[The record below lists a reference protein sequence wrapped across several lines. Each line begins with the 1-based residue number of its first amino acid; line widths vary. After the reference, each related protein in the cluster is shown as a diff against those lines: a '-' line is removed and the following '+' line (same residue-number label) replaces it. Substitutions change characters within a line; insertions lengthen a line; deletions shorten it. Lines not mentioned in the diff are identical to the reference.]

1 MRIGEVR
8 IGLVALLCCATSGV
22 AAPASAPA
30 AFGVNRWE
38 AGTCKEK
45 ACNSE
50 GKDPAAEFYTQAAGH
65 PDFGITDFAFNYT
78 RETNILTEEVRV
90 PVGHVHDVR
99 VDLPPGL
106 AVDPEAVKEC
116 PEAQIAAL
124 ECPESTQVGEDE
136 AQGTAELALG
146 IKKTVTESFPVYNLA
161 RRPGEPA
168 RFGVEVKSSTLALAE
183 TISATKLQSA
193 IYLEGGISWYHE
205 AETAENSGVPSGDYH
220 EFFEIHNVP
229 AQPELIES
237 RLIFWGVPQEHT
249 LTGEASRAFITMP
262 SSQSVCANPS
272 TTYLHVDSAEAE
284 GAFLKYADETRLQNG
299 TPVVAT
305 GCNALAFDP
314 SLSLAPETSRS
325 DQPDGATVGLHIPQ
339 LLAEPGKPDSPDL
352 QNAEVSLPEGMTLNP
367 AAAHGLEG
375 CANAQIKL
383 GTDEKIE
390 CPAGSEIGTLTV
402 NAPGIPDG
410 SLAGKV
416 YLGSP
421 EPGGAE
427 SGAEFRIF
435 LAAEAPQYGVGLRLE
450 GHVKANVQTGRLTA
464 IFTDDPQVPFED
476 FILAFRG
483 GPRAPLANPLRCG
496 LAEPAAALTAYTGQP
511 AQAAQTHGFTVD
523 ANGKGGSCPTP
534 LPFAPTQTTP
544 PQSPATAGA
553 YSPFTLQLARG
564 EGQQYLSKVQTTL
577 PPGLLGAI
585 PSVTL
590 CGEAQANAG
599 TCPSAS
605 EVGTVAVSAGA
616 GSEPFTFTGHA
627 FITGPYGGT
636 PYGLSIVVPAVA
648 GPYNFGEVI
657 TRASI
662 GVGLFNGR
670 LVVSSTLPT
679 IVEGVPLRL
688 RSLSVAVNRPH
699 FLFNP
704 TDCEAL
710 ATESQLGGFVPGSG
724 VLTEQG
730 VSSPFQ
736 VGECNKLPF
745 TPKLTA
751 SAGARVSRVD
761 GASLEVK
768 VTQAAHQA
776 DIREVLASL
785 PKKLAARITTLR
797 KACPAATFEAT
808 PPPGGCSKEA
818 RVGSATVATPV
829 LPGPLTGPAYLVS
842 HGGEAYPDLDVILSG
857 DNGVEVVLVGHTHIS
872 RAGILSSSFESLP
885 DVPISS
891 FALSLNKAL
900 NSVLTDNRNG
910 SLCGSHLVMP
920 TTIVAQ
926 SGAKVTQNTK
936 IAVRNC
942 PRHKKNTRRR
952 HHRRLK
958 SHGHGRRRHRRP
970 DTSRRRQQR

>member
-1 MRIGEVR
+1 VEDRSARIWLAV
-8 IGLVALLCCATSGV
+8 LLCCAAGG
-22 AAPASAPA
+22 AAASPAGA

-65 PDFGITDFAFNYT
+65 PDFGITDFAFDYT
-78 RETNILTEEVRV
+78 TETNILAEEVRA

-106 AVDPEAVKEC
+106 AVDPEAAKEC
-116 PEAQIAAL
+116 PEAQIEAL
-124 ECPESTQVGEDE
+124 ECPVSTQVGEDE

-146 IKKTVTESFPVYNLA
+146 IRKTVTESFPVYNLA

-183 TISATKLQSA
+183 SISATKLQSA
-193 IYLEGGISWYHE
+193 IYLEGGISWHHE

-229 AQPELIES
+229 TQPELVES

-249 LTGEASRAFITMP
+249 LTGEAPRAFITMP
-262 SSQSVCANPS
+262 SSQSVCASPS
-272 TTYLHVDSAEAE
+272 TTYLHVDSYENE
-284 GAFLKYADETRLQNG
+284 GTFFKYADETRLKNG
-299 TPVVAT
+299 TPIVAT
-305 GCNALAFDP
+305 GCNALALDP

-325 DQPDGATVGLHIPQ
+325 DQPDGATVDLHIPQ
-339 LLAEPGKPDSPDL
+339 LISQPSQPDSPDL
-352 QNAEVSLPEGMTLNP
+352 QNVEVSLPEGMTLNP

-375 CANAQIKL
+375 CSNAQIKL

-390 CPAGSEIGTLTV
+390 CPAGSEIGTVTV
-402 NAPGIPDG
+402 NAPGIPNG
-410 SLAGKV
+410 SLVGKV
-416 YLGSP
+416 YLGAP

-427 SGAEFRIF
+427 SGEEFRIF

-450 GHVKANVQTGRLTA
+450 GHVQANVQSGRLTA
-464 IFTDDPQVPFED
+464 LFSEDPQVPFED
-476 FILAFRG
+476 FILTFRG
-483 GPRAPLANPLRCG
+483 GPTTPFGRGAPPLANPLRCG
-496 LAEPAAALTAYTGQP
+496 LAEPAAALTPYTGEP

-523 ANGKGGSCPTP
+523 ANGNGGSCSTP
-534 LPFAPTQTTP
+534 LPFAPVQTTP
-544 PQSPATAGA
+544 PQSPAGAGA
-553 YSPFTLQLARG
+553 YSPFMLQLTRG
-564 EGQQYLSKVQTTL
+564 EGQQYLSKLQTTL
-577 PPGLLGAI
+577 APGLLGAI
-585 PSVTL
+585 PAVTL

-616 GSEPFTFTGHA
+616 GPEPFPFTGHA
-627 FITGPYGGT
+627 YITGPYDGA
-636 PYGLSIVVPAVA
+636 PYGLSIVVSAAA

-662 GVGLFNGR
+662 GVGLYNGR

-688 RSLSVAVNRPH
+688 RSLSVAVNRPN

-704 TDCEAL
+704 TNCEAL
-710 ATESQLGGFVPGSG
+710 ATESQLSGFVPGSSA
-724 VLTEQG
+724 LTEQS

-736 VGECNKLPF
+736 VGECNKLAF

-751 SAGARVSRVD
+751 TTGKRVSRVD
-761 GASLEVK
+761 GASLEIK
-768 VTQAAHQA
+768 VTQGAHQA
-776 DIREVLASL
+776 DIRAVLASL
-785 PKKLAARITTLR
+785 PKQLATRITTLH
-797 KACPAATFEAT
+797 KACPAATFEAG
-808 PPPGGCSKEA
+808 PPPGGCGAEA

-829 LPGPLTGPAYLVS
+829 LPAPLAGPAYLVS
-842 HGGEAYPDLDVILSG
+842 HGGEAYPDLDVVLSG
-857 DNGVEVVLVGHTHIS
+857 DGVEVVLVGHTHIAA
-872 RAGILSSSFESLP
+872 RTGILSSAFETLP

-891 FALSLNKAL
+891 FALNLPTGPH
-900 NSVLTDNRNG
+900 SVLTDNHNG
-910 SLCGSHLVMP
+910 TLCGSHLAMP

-926 SGAKVTQNTK
+926 NGARIAQSTK
-936 IAVRNC
+936 IAVGNC
-942 PRHKKNTRRR
+942 PRHR
-952 HHRRLK
+952 HK
-958 SHGHGRRRHRRP
+958 QRRHRR
-970 DTSRRRQQR
+970 RRRRGARMHRPHRRR

>member
-1 MRIGEVR
+1 VAA
-8 IGLVALLCCATSGV
+8 LVCCAATSV
-22 AAPASAPA
+22 AAPAASA
-30 AFGVNRWE
+30 AFGVNKWE

-65 PDFGITDFAFNYT
+65 PDFGITDFAFDYT
-78 RETNILTEEVRV
+78 TETNILAEEVRV
-90 PVGHVHDVR
+90 PVGHVRDVR

-106 AVDPEAVKEC
+106 AVDPEAAREC
-116 PEAQIAAL
+116 PEAQIEVL

-146 IKKTVTESFPVYNLA
+146 TRKTVTESFPVYNLA

-183 TISATKLQSA
+183 SISGTKLQSA
-193 IYLEGGISWYHE
+193 IYLEGGISWRQE
-205 AETAENSGVPSGDYH
+205 AETAESSGVPSGDYH

-229 AQPELIES
+229 TQPELVES

-249 LTGEASRAFITMP
+249 HTGEAPRAFITMP

-272 TTYLHVDSAEAE
+272 TTYLHVDSYENE
-284 GAFLKYADETRLQNG
+284 GAFLKYADETRLKDG
-299 TPVVAT
+299 TPILAT
-305 GCNALAFDP
+305 GCNALAFEDP
-314 SLSLAPETSRS
+314 SLSLVPETSRS
-325 DQPDGATVGLHIPQ
+325 DQPDGATVDLHIPQ
-339 LLAEPGKPDSPDL
+339 LISEPSKLDSPDL

-367 AAAHGLEG
+367 AAARGLEG
-375 CANAQIKL
+375 CGNAQIKL
-383 GTDEKIE
+383 GTGEKIE
-390 CPAGSEIGTLTV
+390 CPAGSEIGTVTV
-402 NAPGIPDG
+402 DAPGIPDG

-427 SGAEFRIF
+427 SGEEFRIF

-450 GHVKANVQTGRLTA
+450 GHVKANTQTGRLTA
-464 IFTDDPQVPFED
+464 IFADDPQVPFED
-476 FILAFRG
+476 FILTFRG
-483 GPRAPLANPLRCG
+483 GARAPLANPLRCG
-496 LAEPAAALTAYTGQP
+496 PAEPAAALTAYTGQP

-523 ANGKGGSCPTP
+523 ANGKGGACPAP
-534 LPFAPTQTTP
+534 LPFAPAQTTP
-544 PQSPATAGA
+544 PQSPASAGA

-599 TCPSAS
+599 ACPSAS

-616 GSEPFTFTGHA
+616 GSEPYPFTGHA
-627 FITGPYGGT
+627 FITGPYDGA
-636 PYGLSIVVPAVA
+636 PYGLSIVVPAAA

-662 GVGLFNGR
+662 GVGLYNGR
-670 LVVSSTLPT
+670 LTVSSALPT

-688 RSLSVAVNRPH
+688 RSLSVAVNRPN

-704 TDCEAL
+704 TSCQAL
-710 ATESQLGGFVPGSG
+710 ATESQLGGFVPGSSA
-724 VLTEQG
+724 LTEQS

-736 VGECNKLPF
+736 VGECNKLAF
-745 TPKLTA
+745 KPKLTA
-751 SAGARVSRVD
+751 ATGARVSRVN

-768 VTQAAHQA
+768 VTQGAGTQPAGLGQA
-776 DIREVLASL
+776 DIREVLTAL
-785 PKKLAARITTLR
+785 PKQLAARITTLH
-797 KACPAATFEAT
+797 KACPAATFEAA
-808 PPPGGCSKEA
+808 PPPGGCGKEA
-818 RVGSATVATPV
+818 RVGSATVTTPV

-842 HGGEAYPDLDVILSG
+842 HGGAAYPDLDVILSG

-872 RAGILSSSFESLP
+872 RTGILSSSFESLP

-891 FALSLNKAL
+891 FALSLPKSL
-900 NSVLTDNRNG
+900 DSVLTNNRNG
-910 SLCGSHLVMP
+910 SLCGSHLLMP

-926 SGAKVTQNTK
+926 SGAKITQSTK

-942 PRHKKNTRRR
+942 PRKKHRRHKHRRR
-952 HHRRLK
+952 
-958 SHGHGRRRHRRP
+958 RRRRRAGHRHAR
-970 DTSRRRQQR
+970 

>member
-1 MRIGEVR
+1 VTARAARVW
-8 IGLVALLCCATSGV
+8 LAALLCCAAGGV
-22 AAPASAPA
+22 AAPTASA
-30 AFGVNRWE
+30 AFGANKWE
-38 AGTCKEK
+38 AGTCEEK

-50 GKDPAAEFYTQAAGH
+50 GKDPSAEFYTQAAGH

-78 RETNILTEEVRV
+78 TETNILAEEVRV
-90 PVGHVHDVR
+90 PVGHVRDAR

-106 AVDPEAVKEC
+106 AVDPEAAKEC
-116 PEAQIAAL
+116 PEAQIEAL
-124 ECPESTQVGEDE
+124 ECPASTQVGEDE

-146 IKKTVTESFPVYNLA
+146 IRKTVTESFPVYNLV

-168 RFGVEVKSSTLALAE
+168 RFGVEVKSSTLKLAE
-183 TISATKLQSA
+183 GISGTKLQSA
-193 IYLEGGISWYHE
+193 IYLEGGISWRHE
-205 AETAENSGVPSGDYH
+205 AETAESSGVPTGDYH
-220 EFFEIHNVP
+220 EFFEIHNIP
-229 AQPELIES
+229 TQPELIES

-249 LTGEASRAFITMP
+249 LTGEAPRAFITMP
-262 SSQSVCANPS
+262 SSQSVCASPS
-272 TTYLHVDSAEAE
+272 TTYLHVDSYENE
-284 GAFLKYADETRLQNG
+284 GTFFKYADETRLKSG
-299 TPVVAT
+299 TPIVAT
-305 GCNALAFDP
+305 GCNALAFNP
-314 SLSLAPETSRS
+314 SVSLSPETSRS
-325 DQPDGATVGLHIPQ
+325 DQPDGASVDLHIPQ
-339 LLAEPGKPDSPDL
+339 LISEPSKPDSPDL

-367 AAAHGLEG
+367 SAAHGLEG
-375 CANAQIKL
+375 CSNAQIKL
-383 GTDEKIE
+383 GTSEKIE

-402 NAPGIPDG
+402 NAPGIPNG

-427 SGAEFRIF
+427 SGEEFRIF

-450 GHVKANVQTGRLTA
+450 GHVKANAQTGRLTA
-464 IFTDDPQVPFED
+464 IFTGDPQVPFED
-476 FILAFRG
+476 FVLTFRG

-496 LAEPAAALTAYTGQP
+496 LVEPAAALTPYTGQP

-523 ANGKGGSCPTP
+523 ANGKGGSCSAP
-534 LPFAPTQTTP
+534 LPFAPGQTTP
-544 PQSPATAGA
+544 PQSPASAGA

-564 EGQQYLSKVQTTL
+564 EGQQYLSKLQTTL

-616 GSEPFTFTGHA
+616 GSEPYPFTGHA
-627 FITGPYGGT
+627 FITGPYGGA
-636 PYGLSIVVPAVA
+636 PYGLSIVVPAAA
-648 GPYNFGEVI
+648 GPYNFGEVV

-662 GVGLFNGR
+662 GVGLYNSR
-670 LVVSSTLPT
+670 LIVSSSLPT
-679 IVEGVPLRL
+679 IVQGVPLRL
-688 RSLSVAVNRPH
+688 RSIDVTVNHPN

-704 TDCEAL
+704 TDCGAL
-710 ATESQLGGFVPGSG
+710 ATESLLDGFVPGSSA
-724 VLTEQG
+724 LTEQG

-736 VGECNKLPF
+736 VGECNKLAF
-745 TPKLTA
+745 KPKLTA
-751 SAGARVSRVD
+751 ATGAHVSRVN

-776 DIREVLASL
+776 DIREVLTAL

-797 KACPAATFEAT
+797 KACPAATFEAG

-818 RVGSATVATPV
+818 RVGSATVTTPV
-829 LPGPLTGPAYLVS
+829 LPEKLTGPAYLVS

-857 DNGVEVVLVGHTHIS
+857 DDGVEVVLVGHTHIA
-872 RAGILSSSFESLP
+872 RTGILSSAFESLP

-891 FALSLNKAL
+891 FALSLSKGPH
-900 NSVLTDNRNG
+900 SVLTNNRNG
-910 SLCGSHLVMP
+910 SLCGSHLAMP

-926 SGAKVTQNTK
+926 SGARIVQRTK

-942 PRHKKNTRRR
+942 PRRKSRR
-952 HHRRLK
+952 HHHR
-958 SHGHGRRRHRRP
+958 GRRRHGHRARRGA
-970 DTSRRRQQR
+970 RRHRAHQR

>member
-1 MRIGEVR
+1 MAA
-8 IGLVALLCCATSGV
+8 LVCCVATGV
-22 AAPASAPA
+22 TAPAASSA
-30 AFGVNRWE
+30 AFGVNKWE

-78 RETNILTEEVRV
+78 TETNILAEEVRA
-90 PVGHVHDVR
+90 PVGHVRDVR

-106 AVDPEAVKEC
+106 AVDPEATKEC
-116 PEAQIAAL
+116 PEAQIEAL

-136 AQGTAELALG
+136 AQGTAELELG
-146 IKKTVTESFPVYNLA
+146 IRKTVTESFPVYNLA

-183 TISATKLQSA
+183 SISGTKLQSA
-193 IYLEGGISWYHE
+193 IYLEGGISWRHE
-205 AETAENSGVPSGDYH
+205 AETAESSGVPSGDYH
-220 EFFEIHNVP
+220 EFFEIHNIP
-229 AQPELIES
+229 TQPELIES

-249 LTGEASRAFITMP
+249 HTGEAPRAFITMP
-262 SSQSVCANPS
+262 SSQSVCASPS
-272 TTYLHVDSAEAE
+272 TTYLHVDSYGNE
-284 GAFLKYADETRLQNG
+284 GAFLKYADETRLKDG
-299 TPVVAT
+299 TPILAT
-305 GCNALAFDP
+305 GCNALAFDDDP
-314 SLSLAPETSRS
+314 SLSLVPETSRS
-325 DQPDGATVGLHIPQ
+325 DQPDGATVDLHIPQ
-339 LLAEPGKPDSPDL
+339 LISEPSKPDSPDL

-367 AAAHGLEG
+367 SAAHGLEG

-383 GTDEKIE
+383 GTSEKIE
-390 CPAGSEIGTLTV
+390 CPAGSEIGTMTV

-421 EPGGAE
+421 LPGGAE
-427 SGAEFRIF
+427 SGEEFRIF

-450 GHVKANVQTGRLTA
+450 GHVKANTQTGRLTA
-464 IFTDDPQVPFED
+464 TFADDPQVPFED
-476 FILAFRG
+476 FILTFRG

-523 ANGKGGSCPTP
+523 ANGKGGACPAP

-544 PQSPATAGA
+544 PQSPASAGA

-564 EGQQYLSKVQTTL
+564 EGQRYLSKVQTTL

-599 TCPSAS
+599 ACPSAS

-616 GSEPFTFTGHA
+616 GSEPYPFTGHA
-627 FITGPYGGT
+627 FITGPYDGA
-636 PYGLSIVVPAVA
+636 PYGLSIVVPAAA

-662 GVGLFNGR
+662 GVGLYNGR
-670 LVVSSTLPT
+670 LIVSSSLPT

-688 RSLSVAVNRPH
+688 RSLSVAVNRPN

-704 TDCEAL
+704 TNCGAL
-710 ATESQLGGFVPGSG
+710 ATESQLSGFVPGLSA
-724 VLTEQG
+724 LTEQG

-736 VGECNKLPF
+736 VGECNKLAF
-745 TPKLTA
+745 TPKFTVA
-751 SAGARVSRVD
+751 TGARVSRVD

-768 VTQAAHQA
+768 VTQAAGTQSAGLGQA
-776 DIREVLASL
+776 DIREVLTSL
-785 PKKLAARITTLR
+785 PKKLAARITTLH
-797 KACPAATFEAT
+797 KACPAATFEAG

-818 RVGSATVATPV
+818 RVGSATVTTPV
-829 LPGPLTGPAYLVS
+829 LPVPLTGSAYLVS

-891 FALSLNKAL
+891 FALSLPKAL

-910 SLCGSHLVMP
+910 SLCGSHLAMP

-926 SGAKVTQNTK
+926 SGAKITQSTK
-936 IAVRNC
+936 IAVKNC
-942 PRHKKNTRRR
+942 PRKKHRR
-952 HHRRLK
+952 HQHRR
-958 SHGHGRRRHRRP
+958 RRRHRRA
-970 DTSRRRQQR
+970 RHRHAR

>member
-8 IGLVALLCCATSGV
+8 IGLAALLCCAASGV
-22 AAPASAPA
+22 AAPTASA
-30 AFGVNRWE
+30 AFGVNKWE

-45 ACNSE
+45 ACNAE

-78 RETNILTEEVRV
+78 RETNILAEEVKI
-90 PVGHVHDVR
+90 PEGHVRDAR

-146 IKKTVTESFPVYNLA
+146 IRKTVTESFPVYNLA

-183 TISATKLQSA
+183 SISATKLQSA
-193 IYLEGGISWYHE
+193 IYLEGGISWHHE
-205 AETAENSGVPSGDYH
+205 AETAESSGVPSGDYH
-220 EFFEIHNVP
+220 EFFAIHNIP
-229 AQPELIES
+229 TQPELVES

-249 LTGEASRAFITMP
+249 HTGEAPRAFITMP
-262 SSQSVCANPS
+262 SSQSVCTNPS
-272 TTYLHVDSAEAE
+272 TTYLHVDSYGAE

-299 TPVVAT
+299 TAILAT
-305 GCNALAFDP
+305 GCNALAFNP
-314 SLSLAPETSRS
+314 SLSLAPETTRS
-325 DQPDGATVGLHIPQ
+325 DQPDGATVDLHVPQ
-339 LLAEPGKPDSPDL
+339 LVAEPSKPDSPDL
-352 QNAEVSLPEGMTLNP
+352 QTAEVSLPEGMTLNP

-375 CANAQIKL
+375 CTNAQVKL
-383 GTDEKIE
+383 GTAETIE
-390 CPAGSEIGTLTV
+390 CPAGSEIGTVTV

-410 SLAGKV
+410 SLVGKV
-416 YLGSP
+416 YLGVP

-427 SGAEFRIF
+427 SGEEFRVF

-450 GHVKANVQTGRLTA
+450 GHVKANLQTGRLTA
-464 IFTDDPQVPFED
+464 LFTDDPQVPFED
-476 FILAFRG
+476 FILTFRG
-483 GPRAPLANPLRCG
+483 GLRAPLANPLRCG
-496 LAEPAAALTAYTGQP
+496 PAEPAAALTPYTGQP

-523 ANGKGGSCPTP
+523 ANGKGGSCPAR

-544 PQSPATAGA
+544 PQSPARAGA
-553 YSPFTLQLARG
+553 HSPFTLELARG

-577 PPGLLGAI
+577 PSGLLGAI

-590 CGEAQANAG
+590 CGEAQAAAG
-599 TCPSAS
+599 TCPSTS

-627 FITGPYGGT
+627 FITGPYGGA
-636 PYGLSIVVPAVA
+636 PYGLSIVVPAAA
-648 GPYNFGEVI
+648 GPYNFGEVV

-662 GVGLFNGR
+662 GVGLYNGR
-670 LVVSSTLPT
+670 LVVSSTLPR

-688 RSLSVAVNRPH
+688 RSLSVSVNRPN

-704 TDCEAL
+704 TDCAPL
-710 ATESQLGGFVPGSG
+710 ATESQLGGFVPGSSA
-724 VLTEQG
+724 LTEQG

-736 VGECNKLPF
+736 VGECNKLAF
-745 TPKLTA
+745 TPKFTA
-751 SAGARVSRVD
+751 ATGARVSRVN

-768 VTQAAHQA
+768 LTQAAGQA
-776 DIREVLASL
+776 DIREVLTSL
-785 PKKLAARITTLR
+785 PKQLAARITTLH
-797 KACPAATFEAT
+797 KACPSATFEAG

-818 RVGSATVATPV
+818 RVGSATVTTPV
-829 LPGPLTGPAYLVS
+829 LPGALTGSAYFVS
-842 HGGEAYPDLDVILSG
+842 HGSEAYPDLDIVLTG
-857 DNGVEVVLVGHTHIS
+857 DGVEVVLVGHTHIAS
-872 RAGILSSSFESLP
+872 TGILSSSFESLP

-891 FALSLNKAL
+891 FALSLPKAL

-910 SLCGSHLVMP
+910 SLCGSRLTMP

-926 SGAKVTQNTK
+926 SGARITQTTK
-936 IAVRNC
+936 IAVRDC
-942 PRHKKNTRRR
+942 PRKKPKHR
-952 HHRRLK
+952 H
-958 SHGHGRRRHRRP
+958 RRHRRRGRHHH
-970 DTSRRRQQR
+970 RRGARRPHARGRR